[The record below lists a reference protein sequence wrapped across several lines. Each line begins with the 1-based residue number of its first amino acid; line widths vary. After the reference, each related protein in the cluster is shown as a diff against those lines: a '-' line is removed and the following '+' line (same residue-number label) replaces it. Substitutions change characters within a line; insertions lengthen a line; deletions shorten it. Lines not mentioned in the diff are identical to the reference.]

1 MRENELWNVTYYI
14 AVIFML
20 FIILFPIYAMVKQ
33 SLVYESETYKRTLF
47 PESITLE
54 NYLNLAR
61 EVSQAGSV
69 GAVGFH
75 IFIRN
80 SFIISISVTL
90 ITLFIST
97 FGGYSLARLNFRG
110 KDICSLIVV
119 ISYLMPAVVLM
130 VPLYILIVSINL
142 QNSFEGI
149 ILALLSRSVPFC
161 TWFMVGYFKAI
172 PKELEEVAMI
182 DGASRITALFRIILP
197 LSLPSLVVNMIFSF
211 TLAWN
216 DFIYSFMLIDKTQL
230 LPLSVAMYR
239 LINGEFVPWSTLMA
253 GGVIASLV
261 PVTLFLI
268 IQKYIIAGLTA
279 GAVKG

>member
-1 MRENELWNVTYYI
+1 
-14 AVIFML
+14 
-20 FIILFPIYAMVKQ
+20 
-33 SLVYESETYKRTLF
+33 
-47 PESITLE
+47 
-54 NYLNLAR
+54 
-61 EVSQAGSV
+61 
-69 GAVGFH
+69 
-75 IFIRN
+75 
-80 SFIISISVTL
+80 
-90 ITLFIST
+90 
-97 FGGYSLARLNFRG
+97 
-110 KDICSLIVV
+110 
-119 ISYLMPAVVLM
+119 MPAVVLM
-130 VPLYILIVSINL
+130 VPLYILIVNINL

-172 PKELEEVAMI
+172 PKELEEVAMV
-182 DGASRITALFRIILP
+182 DGASRVSALFRIILP
-197 LSLPSLVVNMIFSF
+197 LTLPSLVVNMIFSF

-216 DFIYSFMLIDKTQL
+216 DFIYSFMLLDRTQL

-253 GGVIASLV
+253 GGVIASIV